1 MNCSSGR
8 DNNFTKQQIIV
19 TESPVPTQA
28 VLTDRYE
35 VGDFFDEMFTSAGE
49 PRSHYRRLHEL
60 LSEMTAEAF
69 NESRSNADISFLYQ
83 GITFTVYSQHEQ
95 GIERIF
101 PFDLIPRIIPGS
113 EWSLLER
120 GLSQRVTALNHFLF
134 DIYHDQRIIKDKVI
148 PADLIFGARNF
159 RREMIGIN
167 VPKNVY
173 AHIIG
178 TDLVRDDKGNYF
190 VLEDNL
196 RSPSGVS
203 YMLENRQAMKRTF
216 AGLFQRYGVRAVE
229 HYPQE
234 LLNTLR
240 SVAPHDNPDPN
251 VVLLTPGIYN
261 SAYFEHAF
269 LGRQMGIE
277 IVEGRDLVVHDNRVY
292 TRTTKGLKPV
302 DVIYRRIDDDFI
314 DPLSFKNDSLLGCA
328 GLLNAFRAGNVTLA
342 NAIGTGVADDKA
354 VYAYVPAMIRYY
366 LSEEPILHNVPTYL
380 GMHENECDYIVNNL
394 HQLVVKSVN
403 ESGGYGM
410 LVGPHSSQAERERFR
425 VLVKADPRNFV
436 AQPIVRLSRHPTY
449 QNGELYGCH
458 VDLRPYILCGENVR
472 IVPGGLT
479 RVALRSGSLVV
490 NSSQGGGSKDT
501 WVLSD

>member
-1 MNCSSGR
+1 MP
-8 DNNFTKQQIIV
+8 TK
-19 TESPVPTQA
+19 A
-28 VLTDRYE
+28 VLNDSYE
-35 VGDFFDEMFTSAGE
+35 VGDFFDEMFVSLKE
-49 PRSHYRRLHEL
+49 PRPHYRRLHEL
-60 LSEMTAEAF
+60 LSEMTGDAF
-69 NESRSNADISFLYQ
+69 NEARANADISFLYQ
-83 GITFTVYSQHEQ
+83 GITFTVYSQQDQ

-113 EWSLLER
+113 EWTDLER
-120 GLSQRVTALNHFLF
+120 GLTQRVTALNQFLY
-134 DIYHDQRIIKDKVI
+134 DIYHDQRIIKDQII
-148 PADLIFGARNF
+148 PGELIFGARNF
-159 RREMIGIN
+159 RREMIGVN

-178 TDLVRDDKGNYF
+178 TDLVRDDQGNYF

-240 SVAPHDNPDPN
+240 SVAPHDNPDPT

-314 DPLSFKNDSLLGCA
+314 DPLAFRSDSMLGCA

-354 VYAYVPAMIRYY
+354 VYAYVPAMIKYY
-366 LSEEPILHNVPTYL
+366 LSEEPILQNVPTYL
-380 GMHENECDYIVNNL
+380 GMHEKECDYIINNL

-410 LVGPHSSQAERERFR
+410 LIGPDSSTSERDRFR
-425 VLVKADPRNFV
+425 DLIKSDPRNFI

-458 VDLRPYILCGENVR
+458 VDLRPYILCGETVR
-472 IVPGGLT
+472 LVPGGLT

-501 WVLSD
+501 WVLGD

>member
-1 MNCSSGR
+1 
-8 DNNFTKQQIIV
+8 V
-19 TESPVPTQA
+19 TASLPA
-28 VLTDRYE
+28 VLSENYE
-35 VGDFFDEMFTSAGE
+35 VGDFFDEMFAAPNE
-49 PRSHYRRLHEL
+49 PRPHYRRLHEM

-69 NESRSNADISFLYQ
+69 NESRSHADISFLYQ
-83 GITFTVYSQHEQ
+83 GITFTVYSQQEQ

-101 PFDLIPRIIPGS
+101 PFDLIPRIIPAA
-113 EWSLLER
+113 EWAHLER
-120 GLSQRVTALNHFLF
+120 GLIQRVTALNLFLN
-134 DIYHDQRIIKDKVI
+134 DIYHDQRILKDKII
-148 PADLIFGARNF
+148 PADLIFGAKHF

-167 VPKNVY
+167 VPRNVY

-178 TDLVRDDKGNYF
+178 TDLVRGDNGEYF

-251 VVLLTPGIYN
+251 VVLLTPGVFN

-292 TRTTKGLKPV
+292 TRTTKGLNPV
-302 DVIYRRIDDDFI
+302 DVIYRRIDDDFL
-314 DPLSFKNDSLLGCA
+314 DPLAFKNDSLLGCA

-342 NAIGTGVADDKA
+342 NSIGTGVADDKA
-354 VYAYVPAMIRYY
+354 VYAFVPAMIRFY
-366 LSEEPILHNVPTYL
+366 LSEEPILQNVPTYL
-380 GMHENECDYIVNNL
+380 GMHKSELDHILKNL
-394 HQLVVKSVN
+394 DQLVVKSVN

-410 LVGPHSSQAERERFR
+410 LVGPHSTTTERDIFHRLIR
-425 VLVKADPRNFV
+425 ADPRNFV

-449 QNGELYGCH
+449 QNGQLYGCH
-458 VDLRPYILCGENVR
+458 VDLRPYILCGETVR
-472 IVPGGLT
+472 LVPGGLT

-501 WVLSD
+501 WVLND

>member
-1 MNCSSGR
+1 M
-8 DNNFTKQQIIV
+8 

-120 GLSQRVTALNHFLF
+120 GLSQRVTALNLFLF

-261 SAYFEHAF
+261 SA
-269 LGRQMGIE
+269 
-277 IVEGRDLVVHDNRVY
+277 
-292 TRTTKGLKPV
+292 
-302 DVIYRRIDDDFI
+302 
-314 DPLSFKNDSLLGCA
+314 
-328 GLLNAFRAGNVTLA
+328 
-342 NAIGTGVADDKA
+342 
-354 VYAYVPAMIRYY
+354 
-366 LSEEPILHNVPTYL
+366 
-380 GMHENECDYIVNNL
+380 
-394 HQLVVKSVN
+394 
-403 ESGGYGM
+403 
-410 LVGPHSSQAERERFR
+410 
-425 VLVKADPRNFV
+425 
-436 AQPIVRLSRHPTY
+436 
-449 QNGELYGCH
+449 
-458 VDLRPYILCGENVR
+458 
-472 IVPGGLT
+472 
-479 RVALRSGSLVV
+479 
-490 NSSQGGGSKDT
+490 
-501 WVLSD
+501 

>member
-1 MNCSSGR
+1 MSN
-8 DNNFTKQQIIV
+8 
-19 TESPVPTQA
+19 PQA
-28 VLTDRYE
+28 PIKTVLTDRYD
-35 VGDFFDEMFTSAGE
+35 VGEFFDEMFTASKE
-49 PRSHYRRLHEL
+49 PRDHYRRLYHL
-60 LSEMTAEAF
+60 LSEMTEEAF

-83 GITFTVYSQHEQ
+83 GITFTVYSQQEQ

-101 PFDLIPRIIPGS
+101 PFDLIPRIIRGD
-113 EWSLLER
+113 EWSHLER
-120 GLSQRVTALNHFLF
+120 GLIQRVTALNQFLF
-134 DIYHDQRIIKDKVI
+134 DIYHKQQIIQDKII
-148 PADLIFGARNF
+148 PGELIFGARHF
-159 RREMIGIN
+159 RREMIGLS
-167 VPKNVY
+167 VPRNVY

-216 AGLFQRYGVRAVE
+216 AGLFHRYGVRAVE

-251 VVLLTPGIYN
+251 VVLLTPGMYN

-277 IVEGRDLVVHDNRVY
+277 IVEGRDLVAHDNRVY

-302 DVIYRRIDDDFI
+302 DVIYRRIDDDFL
-314 DPLSFKNDSLLGCA
+314 DPLAFKNDSLLGCA

-342 NAIGTGVADDKA
+342 NSIGTGVADDKA
-354 VYAYVPAMIRYY
+354 VYAYVPDMIRYY
-366 LSEEPILHNVPTYL
+366 LSEEPVLPNVPTYL
-380 GMHENECDYIVNNL
+380 GIHEDERSYILNNL
-394 HQLVVKSVN
+394 HNLVVKSVN

-410 LVGPHSSQAERERFR
+410 LVGPHSTAEERACFKD
-425 VLVKADPRNFV
+425 LITADPRNFV

-449 QNGELYGCH
+449 QNGELSGCH
-458 VDLRPYILCGENVR
+458 VDLRPYILCGENIR
-472 IVPGGLT
+472 LVPGGLT

-501 WVLSD
+501 WVLNE

>member
-1 MNCSSGR
+1 
-8 DNNFTKQQIIV
+8 V
-19 TESPVPTQA
+19 TENQVSTQA
-28 VLTDRYE
+28 ILTDRYE
-35 VGDFFDEMFTSAGE
+35 VGDFFDEMFTSDRDAR
-49 PRSHYRRLHEL
+49 PHYRRLHEM
-60 LSEMTAEAF
+60 LSEMTADAF

-83 GITFTVYSQHEQ
+83 GITFTVYSQQDQ

-101 PFDLIPRIIPGS
+101 PFDLIPRIIPGA
-113 EWSLLER
+113 EWAHLER
-120 GLSQRVTALNHFLF
+120 GLGQRVTALNQFLD
-134 DIYHDQRIIKDKVI
+134 DIYHDQRIIKDRII

-178 TDLVRDDKGNYF
+178 TDLVRDHKGDYF

-251 VVLLTPGIYN
+251 VVLLTPGVYN

-292 TRTTKGLKPV
+292 TRTTKGLKAV

-314 DPLSFKNDSLLGCA
+314 DPLAFKSDSLLGCA
-328 GLLNAFRAGNVTLA
+328 GLLNAVRAGNVTLA

-366 LSEEPILHNVPTYL
+366 LSEDPILQNVPTYL
-380 GMHENECDYIVNNL
+380 GMHDNECDHILNNL
-394 HQLVVKSVN
+394 DQLVVKSVN

-410 LVGPHSSQAERERFR
+410 LVGPHSSSTERERFR
-425 VLVKADPRNFV
+425 DLIKADPRNFV
-436 AQPIVRLSRHPTY
+436 AQPIIRLSRHPTF

-458 VDLRPYILCGENVR
+458 VDLRPYMLCGESVR
-472 IVPGGLT
+472 LVPGGLT

-501 WVLSD
+501 WVLND

>member
-1 MNCSSGR
+1 MTERS
-8 DNNFTKQQIIV
+8 V
-19 TESPVPTQA
+19 TTRA

-35 VGDFFDEMFTSAGE
+35 VGDFFDEMFAAVKE
-49 PRSHYRRLHEL
+49 PRPHYQRLHEM

-83 GITFTVYSQHEQ
+83 GITFTVYGQQEQ

-101 PFDLIPRIIPGS
+101 PFDLIPRIIPGA
-113 EWSLLER
+113 EWANLER
-120 GLSQRVTALNHFLF
+120 GLVQRVNALNQFLY
-134 DIYHDQRIIKDKVI
+134 DIYHNQRIIKDKII
-148 PADLIFGARNF
+148 PADLIFSAKHF
-159 RREMIGIN
+159 RREMMGIN

-240 SVAPHDNPDPN
+240 SVAPHENPDPN
-251 VVLLTPGIYN
+251 VVLLTPGIHN

-314 DPLSFKNDSLLGCA
+314 DPLAFKSDSLLGCA
-328 GLLNAFRAGNVTLA
+328 GLLNASRAGNVTLA
-342 NAIGTGVADDKA
+342 NSIGTGIADDKA

-366 LSEEPILHNVPTYL
+366 LSEEPILQNVPTYL
-380 GMHENECDYIVNNL
+380 GIHDNERDYILKNL

-410 LVGPHSSQAERERFR
+410 LVGPHSSSAERERFR
-425 VLVKADPRNFV
+425 DLITANPRNFV
-436 AQPIVRLSRHPTY
+436 AQPIVRLSRHPTF

-458 VDLRPYILCGENVR
+458 VDLRPYILCGETVR
-472 IVPGGLT
+472 LVPGGLT

-501 WVLSD
+501 WVLND